1 MPITSHIDQIMYH
14 PSVFCVKLQ
23 LHFGGDVHEISVP
36 AYGGA
41 EPTVTDLMTVV
52 EQNFRVPRVL
62 QNLVFHGQDLHL
74 YTNEPLSRF
83 GIKNGATIRLVGRMA
98 PPDLINQINAQH
110 NAYAYQQPSYPQQQ
124 QQFNTNPVPT
134 YQTVEQNS
142 QYYSEQFHYA
152 PNPSAST
159 QQDPPST
166 PQNKTQPPTPQNKT
180 PLPPTPQNRTPL
192 PPTPQNKTP
201 LPPTPNQGQ
210 TSERTNSQGS
220 KTPVTPKPTNAN

>member
-1 MPITSHIDQIMYH
+1 MYQ

-23 LHFGGDVHEISVP
+23 LHFGGDVHEIAVP

-41 EPTVTDLMTVV
+41 EPTVSDLMNVV
-52 EQNFRVPRVL
+52 ERDFRVPRVL

-83 GIKNGATIRLVGRMA
+83 GIKNGAAIRLVGRMA
-98 PPDLINQINAQH
+98 PPDMINQINAQH
-110 NAYAYQQPSYPQQQ
+110 NAYSYQQPAYSYQQPSYPQQQ
-124 QQFNTNPVPT
+124 QINTNPMPT

-152 PNPSAST
+152 PKPSVAT
-159 QQDPPST
+159 QYDPPST
-166 PQNKTQPPTPQNKT
+166 PQNKTQPPPTPQNGT

-192 PPTPQNKTP
+192 PPTLQNRTP
-201 LPPTPNQGQ
+201 LPPTPTPNQGQ
-210 TSERTNSQGS
+210 SAERTNSQAS